1 MYDFSKIKFDTFW
14 RESQNRIYLDDM
26 YELLP
31 NAPKDVI
38 DSYNLV
44 IIVIKIRLV
53 RQNEIYQNLY
63 LKDDAFKAVCLK
75 DWIICIFLNLI
86 LK

>member
-38 DSYNLV
+38 DSYNRYKDQ
-44 IIVIKIRLV
+44 ISQAK
-53 RQNEIYQNLY
+53 QNILNS
-63 LKDDAFKAVCLK
+63 
-75 DWIICIFLNLI
+75 IC
-86 LK
+86 K

>member
-38 DSYNLV
+38 DSYNRYKDQIGQV
-44 IIVIKIRLV
+44 K
-53 RQNEIYQNLY
+53 QNIS
-63 LKDDAFKAVCLK
+63 KSIFKG
-75 DWIICIFLNLI
+75 
-86 LK
+86 

>member
-14 RESQNRIYLDDM
+14 RESQNRIYLDDI

-38 DSYNLV
+38 DSYN
-44 IIVIKIRLV
+44 R
-53 RQNEIYQNLY
+53 Y
-63 LKDDAFKAVCLK
+63 KDQISQAKRNISKSIFKG
-75 DWIICIFLNLI
+75 
-86 LK
+86 

>member
-1 MYDFSKIKFDTFW
+1 MYDFSNIKFDTFW

-38 DSYNLV
+38 DSYN
-44 IIVIKIRLV
+44 R
-53 RQNEIYQNLY
+53 Y
-63 LKDDAFKAVCLK
+63 KDQISQAKRNISKSIFKR
-75 DWIICIFLNLI
+75 
-86 LK
+86 

>member
-38 DSYNLV
+38 DSYN
-44 IIVIKIRLV
+44 R
-53 RQNEIYQNLY
+53 Y
-63 LKDDAFKAVCLK
+63 KDQISQAKRNISKSIFKGLCL
-75 DWIICIFLNLI
+75 
-86 LK
+86 

>member
-38 DSYNLV
+38 DSYNRYKDQISHV
-44 IIVIKIRLV
+44 K
-53 RQNEIYQNLY
+53 QN
-63 LKDDAFKAVCLK
+63 
-75 DWIICIFLNLI
+75 I
-86 LK
+86 LKSMYKGI

>member
-26 YELLP
+26 YEPLT

-38 DSYNLV
+38 DSYN
-44 IIVIKIRLV
+44 R
-53 RQNEIYQNLY
+53 Y
-63 LKDDAFKAVCLK
+63 KDQISQAKRNISKSIFKG
-75 DWIICIFLNLI
+75 
-86 LK
+86 

>member
-14 RESQNRIYLDDM
+14 REPQNRVYLNDK

-38 DSYNLV
+38 DSYN
-44 IIVIKIRLV
+44 R
-53 RQNEIYQNLY
+53 Y
-63 LKDDAFKAVCLK
+63 KDQISQAKRNISKSIFKG
-75 DWIICIFLNLI
+75 
-86 LK
+86 